1 MSDDNTGASSK
12 ARGTG
17 AGEDSETRLRG
28 KVAEVV
34 SDREV
39 ILNRGADHGVQVGMY
54 FAILD
59 PGAVGITDPDT
70 NEPLGDIK
78 VVKIVVRAIEVAPK
92 ITLARTFRTRTIN
105 VGGTGAL
112 GLRGLA
118 SAMQEPN
125 FVEKVEKLTLD
136 RNSLAKST
144 QRTPPWGA
152 EIRLSQL
159 SQKKLKMSD
168 QLRYGRSPRSDQ
180 IAFMCHARLLAYID

>member
-136 RNSLAKST
+136 RNSPRKIDPKDSAV
-144 QRTPPWGA
+144 
-152 EIRLSQL
+152 
-159 SQKKLKMSD
+159 
-168 QLRYGRSPRSDQ
+168 GRGDPFESAQPEEVEDVRS
-180 IAFMCHARLLAYID
+180 ITVWEEPTF